1 MDDAGLAFL
10 AELPERGLD
19 LHPDL
24 HILRLD
30 VDQLRGE
37 SDPFVHLDDC
47 HYVWLLHLELGRRI
61 MDDRVRHDRAFALE
75 THSFHLPDGSAAARP
90 ADGPRRKVDLSAA
103 PALRADQG
111 VPALGLP
118 PEARDGHISPPAR
131 RYGRRRF
138 PRGPPGGASAPG
150 VLRRPGA
157 SPPAPEA

>member
-1 MDDAGLAFL
+1 MDDASLAFL

-37 SDPFVHLDDC
+37 SDPFVHLDDR
-47 HYVWLLHLELGRRI
+47 HHVWLLHLELGRRI

-75 THSFHLPDGSAAARP
+75 THSFHLPDGSAAARR
-90 ADGPRRKVDLSAA
+90 ADGPRRKVDLAAA

-111 VPALGLP
+111 VPALDLP
-118 PEARDGHISPPAR
+118 PEARAGHLNPPAPR
-131 RYGRRRF
+131 PGRLWARV
-138 PRGPPGGASAPG
+138 GPPGTRACP
-150 VLRRPGA
+150 RRRSRP
-157 SPPAPEA
+157 SS